1 MMVVLR
7 LFLLMSL
14 AVIFCG
20 GPARAAETLQGPIQ
34 ATVISVIDGD
44 TVVVWADIWLG
55 QKIRTRVRIAGID
68 APELRAKCAHEHAL
82 AEAARDKLVA
92 LINGG
97 PVTLTEVRYGKYAG
111 RVVARVAEAGGGD
124 VAAAL
129 IVAGLAR
136 AYDGGG
142 RRDWCGG
149 AEAPA
154 QP

>member
-7 LFLLMSL
+7 LFPLMSL
-14 AVIFCG
+14 AVILCG
-20 GPARAAETLQGPIQ
+20 GPAWAAETLPGPVQ
-34 ATVISVIDGD
+34 ATVISIIDGD

-82 AEAARDKLVA
+82 AVAARDKLVS

-97 PVTLTEVRYGKYAG
+97 PVTLTDVHYGKYAG

-124 VAAAL
+124 VAEAL

-136 AYDGGG
+136 TYDGGG
-142 RRDWCGG
+142 RRDWCDG
-149 AEAPA
+149 AGA
-154 QP
+154 QPQP

>member
-1 MMVVLR
+1 MIVLR

-14 AVIFCG
+14 AVILCG
-20 GPARAAETLQGPIQ
+20 GPPWAAETLPGPVR

-68 APELRAKCAHEHAL
+68 APELRAKCAREQAL

-92 LINGG
+92 LINDG
-97 PVTLTEVRYGKYAG
+97 PVTLSEVHYGKYAG
-111 RVVARVAEAGGGD
+111 RVVARVAAASGGD

-142 RRDWCGG
+142 RRGWCDG